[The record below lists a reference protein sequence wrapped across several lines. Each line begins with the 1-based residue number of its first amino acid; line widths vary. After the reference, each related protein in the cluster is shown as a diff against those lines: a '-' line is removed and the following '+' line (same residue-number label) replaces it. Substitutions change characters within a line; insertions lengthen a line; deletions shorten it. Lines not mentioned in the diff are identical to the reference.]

1 MESKDIVS
9 AADLSFFEGNVSEK
23 EGSGARGEK
32 RGSHVVG
39 VAPKTVKKVKKRS
52 QKEKGGESGESSRSA
67 SMSNVDATTVDKEL
81 GAKID
86 IVSYAFMAA
95 SFGDFDDEVNIDTT
109 LTKIAADAEATATAA
124 NADNTVSEKIG
135 EGSGAV
141 AATATDAATAANAAT
156 AATAADAADAASIDN
171 DAATDANTATSA
183 NAADAADAASIDNDA
198 ATDANTATSA
208 NAATAADAASA
219 AVGAVR
225 PSYSAADIFLSSV
238 QKFQDQDS
246 ESDEGSSLSY
256 EDIINYSTMSSA
268 IYGGYTESYPDFPP
282 RARRGTINYGWSP
295 TRGGYIDS
303 DDEAVPADSTTD
315 QDNHAPDA
323 VPIPD
328 AGLANNDDANAIPPP
343 AALDVGMIPNIPDA
357 DPVNNDDA
365 NANADADADAD
376 ADLVDNANANDDAD
390 ADPAND
396 DDANAD
402 ADADADLVNN
412 ANDDADADADADAD
426 PVDDDDAN
434 ADADADADLVDNA
447 NANDDADADADANPV
462 NVDDANADADADADA
477 DLVDNANANDDANA
491 LSGPTELSLSPSST
505 PTPTPSPSQST
516 LPAPSPSPSPSSSPA
531 PASLSN
537 PTSAPTPSP
546 SPSPSPSPPTSIFC
560 PEAPEAA
567 AAAAAAASNEEQSPD
582 QRECQDVKLYPAPQ
596 DSLSIHDTTWEQAMN
611 LLPQYSAVR
620 DNLVPNRDGG
630 FNLQEANPASS
641 TSLDDNDE
649 VIEQKI
655 DVEEYSC
662 ESYTSIYVDGEETL
676 AKSLRLSPNSKMTT
690 ELANWLELDIQKKE
704 VFTLPNPSANVADF
718 ERNFSKKYVVVTIS
732 SADKKVWVT
741 NQTFEVVDEPFTV
754 DFPQLPGFPTCCN
767 LALGKDLR
775 DLFFQDSLLDKAI
788 HRPTETII
796 KHCQMANGPAL
807 RVLKKIPLN

>member
-32 RGSHVVG
+32 RGSHAVG

-141 AATATDAATAANAAT
+141 AATAADAATAANAAT
-156 AATAADAADAASIDN
+156 AAT
-171 DAATDANTATSA
+171 
-183 NAADAADAASIDNDA
+183 AADAADAASIDNDA

-256 EDIINYSTMSSA
+256 EDMINYSTMSSA

-376 ADLVDNANANDDAD
+376 ADLVDNANANDDA
-390 ADPAND
+390 
-396 DDANAD
+396 
-402 ADADADLVNN
+402 
-412 ANDDADADADADAD
+412 
-426 PVDDDDAN
+426 
-434 ADADADADLVDNA
+434 
-447 NANDDADADADANPV
+447 
-462 NVDDANADADADADA
+462 
-477 DLVDNANANDDANA
+477 NA

-516 LPAPSPSPSPSSSPA
+516 LPAPSPSPSSSPA

-596 DSLSIHDTTWEQAMN
+596 DSLSIHDTTWEQAMD

>member
-141 AATATDAATAANAAT
+141 AATAADAATAANAAT
-156 AATAADAADAASIDN
+156 AATAADAADAASIDNDAATDANAAIAADAADAADAASIDN

-365 NANADADADAD
+365 N
-376 ADLVDNANANDDAD
+376 
-390 ADPAND
+390 
-396 DDANAD
+396 
-402 ADADADLVNN
+402 
-412 ANDDADADADADAD
+412 
-426 PVDDDDAN
+426 
-434 ADADADADLVDNA
+434 
-447 NANDDADADADANPV
+447 
-462 NVDDANADADADADA
+462 ANADADADADA

-775 DLFFQDSLLDKAI
+775 DLFFQDSILDKAI

>member
-141 AATATDAATAANAAT
+141 AATAADAATAANAAT

-171 DAATDANTATSA
+171 DAATDANAA
-183 NAADAADAASIDNDA
+183 IAADAADAADAASIDNDA

-376 ADLVDNANANDDAD
+376 ADLVDNANANDDA
-390 ADPAND
+390 
-396 DDANAD
+396 
-402 ADADADLVNN
+402 
-412 ANDDADADADADAD
+412 
-426 PVDDDDAN
+426 
-434 ADADADADLVDNA
+434 
-447 NANDDADADADANPV
+447 
-462 NVDDANADADADADA
+462 
-477 DLVDNANANDDANA
+477 NA

-516 LPAPSPSPSPSSSPA
+516 LPAPSPSPSSSPA

-560 PEAPEAA
+560 PEAPEA

>member
-135 EGSGAV
+135 EGSGAL
-141 AATATDAATAANAAT
+141 AATAADAATAANAAT
-156 AATAADAADAASIDN
+156 AAT
-171 DAATDANTATSA
+171 
-183 NAADAADAASIDNDA
+183 AADAADAASIDNDA

-365 NANADADADAD
+365 N
-376 ADLVDNANANDDAD
+376 
-390 ADPAND
+390 
-396 DDANAD
+396 
-402 ADADADLVNN
+402 
-412 ANDDADADADADAD
+412 
-426 PVDDDDAN
+426 
-434 ADADADADLVDNA
+434 
-447 NANDDADADADANPV
+447 
-462 NVDDANADADADADA
+462 ANADADADADA